1 MVSGSESFDMGR
13 EAERLTVADETVA
26 LMLGAGSG
34 SESAG
39 GREASMLWVR
49 CNAVQVSLGDSK

>member
-1 MVSGSESFDMGR
+1 MGR